1 MTFFR
6 DNQKTIAYW
15 FIGIA
20 CIITGEILIG
30 EFLNISII
38 WKINFVW
45 MQWLVVIPSLIGA
58 AIELDR
64 IKKESGENLRSI
76 STRPI

>member
-6 DNQKTIAYW
+6 DNQRKIAYW

-38 WKINFVW
+38 WKIDFVW
-45 MQWLVVIPSLIGA
+45 MQWVVVIPSLIGA
-58 AIELDR
+58 VIEIDR
-64 IKKESGENLRSI
+64 VNKKSNEDLHLI
-76 STRPI
+76 STSPI